1 MLESERQQTEG
12 KEKEKRR
19 RNALLQAFAE
29 ELIKE
34 DPFLVILLI
43 TATEASPR
51 TRSQNQIHI
60 SIPLGSCYC

>member
-1 MLESERQQTEG
+1 MLECERQQTEG

-34 DPFLVILLI
+34 DPFLVILFI
-43 TATEASPR
+43 TAT
-51 TRSQNQIHI
+51 
-60 SIPLGSCYC
+60 